1 MGAGQIQSPKLQR
14 YPKRDHLGFCTRL
27 SSASHPTQVFGSHTH
42 DEKTILAWRAHY
54 TEKIAVAQFLLHG
67 LRKAGLVGGRNAPG
81 ASLGVIR
88 SMVWQSL
95 DHGRATARSLDEGH
109 SPIRKK
115 LESFQNSVLREV
127 LGLSKSAPKLA
138 LFGETGDL
146 PDAWRERRKNM
157 LIAAQMLTSDTSSI
171 PYRVAMEANSASPK
185 VGLFHYISTLL
196 AEHGS
201 QKRDT
206 TEFKSKEEIN
216 DWIARRAAY
225 EWRQGILG
233 STRLYNTYS
242 QTKDLQLRGYLT
254 TDFKGRQVL
263 TKIRADDLELGA
275 SSYRGIGQ
283 SRTDACKTCKI
294 PLLVETNEHF
304 VLHCAALAD
313 ARRRHPEV
321 FSWIRERNPER
332 SMAMIILAFP
342 NNATED
348 IPRAK
353 LVGEFLFD
361 LWSTRATLL
370 ELRNTLR

>member
-1 MGAGQIQSPKLQR
+1 VCVCVCVCVCVPCVCVCVYRVCVCAR
-14 YPKRDHLGFCTRL
+14 VCT
-27 SSASHPTQVFGSHTH
+27 SG
-42 DEKTILAWRAHY
+42 
-54 TEKIAVAQFLLHG
+54 G
-67 LRKAGLVGGRNAPG
+67 GGR
-81 ASLGVIR
+81 
-88 SMVWQSL
+88 
-95 DHGRATARSLDEGH
+95 
-109 SPIRKK
+109 
-115 LESFQNSVLREV
+115 
-127 LGLSKSAPKLA
+127 
-138 LFGETGDL
+138 
-146 PDAWRERRKNM
+146 
-157 LIAAQMLTSDTSSI
+157 TS
-171 PYRVAMEANSASPK
+171 
-185 VGLFHYISTLL
+185 G
-196 AEHGS
+196 
-201 QKRDT
+201 
-206 TEFKSKEEIN
+206 
-216 DWIARRAAY
+216 
-225 EWRQGILG
+225 RQGILG

-304 VLHCAALAD
+304 VLHCAALAN
-313 ARRRHPEV
+313 ARKRHPEV

-342 NNATED
+342 NNATDD